1 MSVLPGGQ
9 RLHRVL
15 PDLDELLD
23 SPHNYLS
30 EAPLAFGSRRMYGL
44 AALFALPGIAFLLSC
59 VLAKPDGERIAMGVG
74 FLIGSCVWLGWSL
87 MLRGHELVMHPDGV
101 EVIFRDSAVWAPWAL
116 FHVEGQPFVPESDSP
131 RAGLTMPI
139 NPKAIPYVE
148 LRRGGMVIARGLHV
162 EGRQWFFVGRSE
174 VTLPGRYEIAAEDVG
189 ELLLWLGGQLGKD
202 LPREPPPAEA
212 ELDERIDLPDAD
224 PEGWLTV
231 PLTRLRLPPC
241 CAACGG
247 PRDDTLRVQVRAR
260 GDWLLGPF
268 FGMRAAEVGVP
279 ICTVCRDRIVRE
291 QRRGGLLG
299 LVLGAFICSVLGFAL
314 GGWLGELRQ
323 LPLML
328 GTFAGLFVGT
338 LGGSLIGVTLSRRL
352 PIRFR
357 RYSPSRGLVS
367 VRFTNPEIATR
378 VIEQMREQARR

>member
-1 MSVLPGGQ
+1 MSVLPSGQ
-9 RLHRVL
+9 RLHRAL
-15 PDLDELLD
+15 PDIDELLED
-23 SPHNYLS
+23 PRSYLG
-30 EAPLAFGSRRMYGL
+30 EAPLAFGARRMYGL

-59 VLAKPDGERIAMGVG
+59 VFAKPDGERLAMGVG

-101 EVIFRDSAVWAPWAL
+101 EAIFRDSTVWAPWAL

-131 RAGLTMPI
+131 RTGLTLPV
-139 NPKAIPYVE
+139 NARAIPYVE
-148 LRRGGMVIARGLHV
+148 LRRGGLVVARGSQV
-162 EGRQWFFVGRSE
+162 QARQWFFLGRTE

-202 LPREPPPAEA
+202 PPRSTPPLET
-212 ELDERIDLPDAD
+212 EQEERIDLPDAD

-231 PLTRLRLPPC
+231 PLSRLRLPSC
-241 CAACGG
+241 CTSCGG
-247 PRDDTLRVQVRAR
+247 PRDDTLHVQVHAR
-260 GDWLLGPF
+260 GDWLLGPL
-268 FGMRAAEVGVP
+268 FGMRSAEVAVP
-279 ICTVCRDRIVRE
+279 ICTECRDRLVRE

-299 LVLGAFICSVLGFAL
+299 LVLGGFIGSVVGITL
-314 GGWLGELRQ
+314 GGWLGEMREV
-323 LPLML
+323 PLML

-338 LGGSLIGVTLSRRL
+338 LFGSLIGVTLTRRL

-357 RYSPSRGLVS
+357 GYSPSRGLVS

-378 VIEQMREQARR
+378 VIEQMREQAQH